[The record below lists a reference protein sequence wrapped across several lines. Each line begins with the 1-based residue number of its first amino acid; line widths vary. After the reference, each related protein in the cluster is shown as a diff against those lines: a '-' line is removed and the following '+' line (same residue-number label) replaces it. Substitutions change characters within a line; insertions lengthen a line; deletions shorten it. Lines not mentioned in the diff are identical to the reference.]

1 MAAITDLAAA
11 SSVGATDNLVI
22 NQSGTDRRVTADK
35 FAVLSAANVFS
46 QVQIIPRIRSLSLGG
61 IADDGVVSFTP
72 FNSNGI
78 LVLLGSNLA
87 LVSGI
92 IMYRCGGGSQCA
104 ILAAAAGTLLATTV
118 DQALTGTTGVDGKVT
133 ISANG
138 SDGKIYVENRRGAG
152 NTSYTV
158 LEIG

>member
-11 SSVGATDNLVI
+11 SSVAATDNLVI

-35 FAVLSAANVFS
+35 FAVLATANAFTAL
-46 QVQIIPRIRSLSLGG
+46 QVMPRIRSGTLGAL
-61 IADDGVVSFTP
+61 ADNAAASFTP
-72 FNSNGI
+72 TISNGI
-78 LVLLGSNLA
+78 LILLGNNLA
-87 LVSGI
+87 TCSGI

-104 ILAAAAGTLLATTV
+104 LLGSSAGTLLATAVDTV
-118 DQALTGTTGVDGKVT
+118 LTGTTGIDGKVT

-138 SDGKIYVENRRGAG
+138 GDGKIYVENRRGG
-152 NTSYTV
+152 STTFTY